1 MLVFRL
7 SADPPAAAAGRP
19 CAVDP
24 WIVPQL
30 RPQKY
35 SPPQRT
41 AFPQRKTP
49 APPRDEYMV
58 TGFKHCCGLIY
69 NAALTG
75 ARHGG
80 RDHE

>member
-1 MLVFRL
+1 MLVFRFF
-7 SADPPAAAAGRP
+7 PGWPAAAAGRP
-19 CAVDP
+19 CAIDP

-41 AFPQRKTP
+41 AFPQRKTL
-49 APPRDEYMV
+49 APPRDEGMV

-75 ARHGG
+75 ARQGG
-80 RDHE
+80 RDRE